1 MKQTPKREK
10 RLNSAKTWIKTYPG
24 KNPVKG
30 YSKKY
35 GVDKLCAVKELRM
48 IGVNIS
54 ETYEKQLI
62 HSLEALKK
70 QRLAIKKKRE
80 EALKIDPP
88 FDSDEHH
95 AMIMGYTSGGF
106 AYGVTHEEMEK
117 IEKAKHQSE
126 NDEFL
131 SESDFDEE
139 MKKWLE

>member
-30 YSKKY
+30 YAKKF

-48 IGVNIS
+48 IGVEIS
-54 ETYEKQLI
+54 EAYEKQLI

-70 QRLAIKKKRE
+70 QE

-88 FDSDEHH
+88 VDSDEHH
-95 AMIMGYTSGGF
+95 AMIMGYTSAGF

-117 IEKAKHQSE
+117 IEKR
-126 NDEFL
+126 NDNG
-131 SESDFDEE
+131 
-139 MKKWLE
+139 